1 MSDVCLTCGL
11 IGDLEAH
18 HVAGRHNHAT
28 LTVAVCLDCHSILST
43 WQRSAGI
50 ELDAAAHHGELDATR
65 ALVVGAV
72 HLVLLY
78 AQRHANESWF
88 PAPLAV
94 LSARAMSKMLDSM
107 GPADRLGRWLP
118 DPTVPPTEAT
128 PAHWPSRTD
137 TDRIVE
143 MAHLARALSE
153 ILGEVAPLP
162 IATLTDIAAHPHRFD
177 AAIGRA
183 TQEQTIASTLV
194 ELVSRYLELT
204 AGIVKALLASDAAA
218 IGGSGVLAQF
228 DAWFAAATQ
237 LLEHVWRV
245 TDTGVGV
252 AT

>member
-1 MSDVCLTCGL
+1 MPDVCLTCGL

-88 PAPLAV
+88 PASLAV
-94 LSARAMSKMLDSM
+94 HSARAMSKMLDSM

-128 PAHWPSRTD
+128 PVRWPARTE
-137 TDRIVE
+137 TDRVVE
-143 MAHLARALSE
+143 MAHLAHALSG

-162 IATLTDIAAHPHRFD
+162 IATLTDIAAYPNRFND
-177 AAIGRA
+177 AFGRA
-183 TQEQTIASTLV
+183 AQDQEFASTLLQ
-194 ELVSRYLELT
+194 LVSRYLDLS
-204 AGIVKALLASDAAA
+204 AGIVKALLATDAVGIADTDA
-218 IGGSGVLAQF
+218 LAQF

-237 LLEHVWRV
+237 LLDHVWRV
-245 TDTGVGV
+245 TGTSVDV

>member
-1 MSDVCLTCGL
+1 MLDVCLTCGL

-50 ELDAAAHHGELDATR
+50 ELDAAAHHGDLDATR

-107 GPADRLGRWLP
+107 GPTDRVGRWLP

-128 PAHWPSRTD
+128 PVRWPTRTE

-143 MAHLARALSE
+143 MAHLARALSG

-162 IATLTDIAAHPHRFD
+162 IATLIDIAAHPDRFND
-177 AAIGRA
+177 AIGRA
-183 TQEQTIASTLV
+183 AHEHAFAGTLLA
-194 ELVSRYLELT
+194 LVSRYIDLST
-204 AGIVKALLASDAAA
+204 GIVKALLSSDDVG
-218 IGGSGVLAQF
+218 IGDTDVLTQF
-228 DAWFAAATQ
+228 DGWFAAATQ

-245 TDTGVGV
+245 TGTSVDM

>member
-1 MSDVCLTCGL
+1 MPDVCLTCGL
-11 IGDLEAH
+11 LGDLEAH

-88 PAPLAV
+88 PASLAV
-94 LSARAMSKMLDSM
+94 LSARAMSKMLDAM
-107 GPADRLGRWLP
+107 GPTDRVGRWLP

-128 PAHWPSRTD
+128 PVQWPTRTD

-143 MAHLARALSE
+143 MAHLARALSG

-162 IATLTDIAAHPHRFD
+162 IATLIDIAAHPDRFND
-177 AAIGRA
+177 AIGRA
-183 TQEQTIASTLV
+183 AHEHAFTTTLL
-194 ELVSRYLELT
+194 ELVSRYLDLS
-204 AGIVKALLASDAAA
+204 AGIVKALLAADAVG
-218 IGGSGVLAQF
+218 IGDTDVLTQV